1 MLHTV
6 LPKPQVVIVG
16 AGVIGASIA
25 WHLTELGCRDVLV
38 IDRAPTLGGG
48 STPLATGGF
57 RTQFATEVNVRMS
70 MLSREKLRR
79 FPEEIGV
86 DSGYRPY
93 GYLFLASSDTTMNV
107 LRDAQRVQHACGVH
121 EARMVTAA
129 EARALSP
136 AIGDEAIV
144 GGAFC
149 PTDGFIR
156 AMQILRGYHDAAVRR
171 GVRFEFGVEVL
182 GVHADGGRVVALQTP
197 QGDVE
202 AEHFVNAAGAWAST
216 FGFDVPVTPLRRRAA
231 PTIVT
236 DVLPD
241 TTPMTIWTED
251 GYHFRVRDGRV
262 LLLWPDAAPPGFVD
276 LDVDDEWI
284 ARVRAFTDAR
294 VPMLRDVPIDRAQCW
309 AGLYEMSPDKHSIV
323 GRAPRF
329 ANAWL
334 ANGSSGHGVMHA
346 PAIGQIV
353 AEMITGAT
361 TAIDVHAL
369 RPERFA
375 EGAAMAGASLL

>member
-1 MLHTV
+1 M
-6 LPKPQVVIVG
+6 PQVVIVG

-25 WHLTELGCRDVLV
+25 WHLSELGCGDVLV
-38 IDRAPTLGGG
+38 LDRAPGLGGG

-57 RTQFATEVNVRMS
+57 RAQFATEVNVRLS

-93 GYLFLASSDTTMNV
+93 GYLFLAASEATMNV
-107 LRDAQRVQHACGVH
+107 LRDAQRVQHACGLT
-121 EARMVTAA
+121 EARMVTAV
-129 EARALSP
+129 EARAINP
-136 AIGDEAIV
+136 AIGDGAIA
-144 GGAFC
+144 GGAYC

-171 GVRFEFGVEVL
+171 GVRFELGVEVV
-182 GVHADGGRVVALQTP
+182 GVHADGDRVVALRTTR
-197 QGDVE
+197 GDVA
-202 AEHFVNAAGAWAST
+202 AEHFVNAAGAWAAT
-216 FGFDVPVTPLRRRAA
+216 FGFDVPVTPLRRRVA

-241 TTPMTIWTED
+241 TMPMTIWTDD
-251 GYHFRVRDGRV
+251 GYHIRVRDGRV
-262 LLLWPDAAPPGFVD
+262 LLLWPDPAPPGFDD
-276 LDVDDEWI
+276 LSVGEEWL
-284 ARVRAFTDAR
+284 ATVRAFTDAR
-294 VPMLRDVPIDRAQCW
+294 VPSLRGVPIDRAQCW

-323 GRAPRF
+323 GRAPGL

-334 ANGSSGHGVMHA
+334 ANGSSGHGVMHG

-353 AEMITGAT
+353 AEMITGAPM
-361 TAIDVHAL
+361 AIDVLAL

-375 EGAAMAGASLL
+375 EGTATAGASLL

>member
-1 MLHTV
+1 M
-6 LPKPQVVIVG
+6 PQVVVAG

-25 WHLTELGCRDVLV
+25 WHLSELGCRDVLV
-38 IDRAPTLGGG
+38 VDRAPGLGGG

-57 RTQFATEVNVRMS
+57 RTQFATEVNVRLS

-93 GYLFLASSDTTMNV
+93 GYLFLAASESTMSV
-107 LRDAQRVQHACGVH
+107 LRDAQRVQHACGVT
-121 EARMVTAA
+121 EARMVTAE

-136 AIGDEAIV
+136 AIGDDAIV
-144 GGAFC
+144 GGAHC

-171 GVRFEFGVEVL
+171 GVRFELGVEIT
-182 GVHADGGRVVALQTP
+182 GIRAAGDRVAALQTAR
-197 QGDVE
+197 GEIE
-202 AEHFVNAAGAWAST
+202 AEHVVNAAGAWAST

-236 DVLPD
+236 NALPD
-241 TTPMTIWTED
+241 TTPMTIWTDD
-251 GYHFRVRDGRV
+251 GYHIRVRDGRV
-262 LLLWPDAAPPGFVD
+262 LLLWPDPAPPGFVA
-276 LDVDDEWI
+276 LDVDEEWL
-284 ARVRAFTDAR
+284 AKVRAFTDAR
-294 VPMLRDVPIDRAQCW
+294 VPLLRDVPIDRAQCW
-309 AGLYEMSPDKHSIV
+309 AGLYEMSPDKHAIV

-353 AEMITGAT
+353 AEMITGRPPS
-361 TAIDVHAL
+361 IDVHAL

-375 EGAAMAGASLL
+375 EGTVTAGASLL